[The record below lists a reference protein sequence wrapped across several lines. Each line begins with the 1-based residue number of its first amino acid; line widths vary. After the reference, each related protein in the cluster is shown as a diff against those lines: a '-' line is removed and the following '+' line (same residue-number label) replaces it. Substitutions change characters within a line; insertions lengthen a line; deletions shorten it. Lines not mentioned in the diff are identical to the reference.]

1 MQASYVPQEVEV
13 VTEISSPDH
22 QPQRQ
27 YLIDR
32 DELLRLKSE
41 KLIQDKLFVYL
52 AIKLSY
58 DSSEPSINI
67 PWFCDQWDL
76 KEEVFSTAI
85 AQLHKKGALQP
96 VARQLTLQLF

>member
-1 MQASYVPQEVEV
+1 MQANYTPQEVEV
-13 VTEISSPDH
+13 ITEISEQNPK
-22 QPQRQ
+22 PQRQ

-32 DELLRLKSE
+32 EELLRLKEE

-58 DSSEPSINI
+58 DSLEPSINI
-67 PWFCDQWDL
+67 PWFCNQWDL
-76 KEEVFSTAI
+76 KEEAFSTAI

>member
-1 MQASYVPQEVEV
+1 MQTNYAPQELEII
-13 VTEISSPDH
+13 TEISSPSPN
-22 QPQRQ
+22 PQRQ

-32 DELLRLKSE
+32 DELLRLKEE

-52 AIKLSY
+52 ALKLSY
-58 DSSEPSINI
+58 DRSELSIDI

-76 KEEVFSTAI
+76 KEEVFATAI